1 MGRDDG
7 RTPKAST
14 ILAALPAPTLRE
26 LFEQGRTVR
35 YEPGAVL
42 FREGSA
48 STTVVLIRHG
58 RTKITCLTEDGR
70 ETLLAI
76 LGPGDV
82 LGELGALDGSPRS
95 ATVTTIDE
103 VEALVVPA
111 AAFRGLVERDGKVGL
126 TVLEVVN
133 GRLRE
138 ADRKRV
144 EFGALAAPTRL
155 ALRLLELADRY
166 GETDG
171 DGHRIALPLTQEELA
186 GLVGSSRESVTKA
199 LRRFRDEGW
208 IETGRR
214 RVTILDG
221 PALRRFAED
230 GGA

>member
-1 MGRDDG
+1 MGHEEGG
-7 RTPKAST
+7 RPKAST

-35 YEPGAVL
+35 FEPGSVL
-42 FREGSA
+42 FREGSD
-48 STTVVLIRHG
+48 STAVVLIRHG
-58 RTKITCLTEDGR
+58 QTKITCLTQEGR

-95 ATVTTIDE
+95 ATVTALDD

-111 AAFRGLVERDGKVGL
+111 AAFRDLVERDGRVAL
-126 TVLEVVN
+126 TVLRIVN

-144 EFGALAAPTRL
+144 EFGALDTATRL
-155 ALRLLELADRY
+155 ALRLLELARRY
-166 GETDG
+166 GEADG
-171 DGHRIALPLTQEELA
+171 QGHRIALPLTQDELA

-208 IETGRR
+208 VDTGRR

-221 PALRRFAED
+221 PALQRFAED